1 MSLSENKASEE
12 KIIITVRERELLEIV
27 ARMITY
33 AAREIEGRFL
43 EDIILN
49 SIQKTIK
56 KFTSLQ
62 EGMSG

>member
-1 MSLSENKASEE
+1 LSLSENKASEE

-49 SIQKTIK
+49 SIHKTIK